1 MCNFAPNFKN
11 RLLLS
16 LLRVIKAWVLLLLFV
31 VYQVGSTS
39 FVHTHIVNGVTVVHS
54 HLSTQGDHQHTA
66 KQVQAID
73 YICHYVCSDVP
84 ECVTLEAVCSELLQR
99 YYVEA
104 LVSVLPSAVY
114 TFCLRG
120 PPAVC

>member
-1 MCNFAPNFKN
+1 M
-11 RLLLS
+11 S

-99 YYVEA
+99 HYAEA
-104 LVSVLPSAVY
+104 LVSTLTTAVRA
-114 TFCLRG
+114 FCLRG

>member
-1 MCNFAPNFKN
+1 M
-11 RLLLS
+11 S

-84 ECVTLEAVCSELLQR
+84 ECVTLEAVCSELVQR
-99 YYVEA
+99 HYAEA
-104 LVSVLPSAVY
+104 LVSTLPSAVHA
-114 TFCLRG
+114 FCLRG